1 MHTLLKKREEK
12 LKIKKEKR
20 MNPLTEEDKQIMKKA
35 KGRKKEASRQRSRET
50 DEFDAIMDR
59 YKLKVLKKI
68 GKTQKQGPDFEEV
81 EMSDD

>member
-1 MHTLLKKREEK
+1 
-12 LKIKKEKR
+12 
-20 MNPLTEEDKQIMKKA
+20 MKKA